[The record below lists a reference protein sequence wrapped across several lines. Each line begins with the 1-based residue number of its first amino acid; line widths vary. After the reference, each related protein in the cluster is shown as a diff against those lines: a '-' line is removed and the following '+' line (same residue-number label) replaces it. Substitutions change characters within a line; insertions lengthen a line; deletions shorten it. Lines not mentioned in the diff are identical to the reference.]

1 MNKNKLKVKVIVA
14 DYYKEITDSLTLSA
28 ISLLKKNKIKY
39 EIIKVPGVY
48 EIPQMIKWCINSKG
62 PNLFIA
68 LGCVIKGQTYHFEV
82 ISDSVGHSLL
92 DLVNSNPKT
101 LITNGI
107 INANNK
113 NQALKRS
120 KSDNKNKGQE
130 AASALIRM
138 IRCLI

>member
-82 ISDSVGHSLL
+82 ISDSVGYSLL

>member
-1 MNKNKLKVKVIVA
+1 MNKNELRVKVIVA

-62 PNLFIA
+62 SNLFIA

-82 ISDSVGHSLL
+82 ISDSVGYSLL

-138 IRCLI
+138 IQCLI

>member
-1 MNKNKLKVKVIVA
+1 MNKNKLKVNVIVA

-48 EIPQMIKWCINSKG
+48 EIPQMIKWCINPKG

-82 ISDSVGHSLL
+82 ISDSVGYSLL
-92 DLVNSNPKT
+92 DLVNSNAKT

>member
-28 ISLLKKNKIKY
+28 ISILKKNKIKY

-48 EIPQMIKWCINSKG
+48 EIPQMIRWCINSKG

-130 AASALIRM
+130 AANALIRM

>member
-1 MNKNKLKVKVIVA
+1 MNKNNLIIKVIVA

-130 AASALIRM
+130 AANALIRM

>member
-1 MNKNKLKVKVIVA
+1 MNKNKLIVKVIVA

-28 ISLLKKNKIKY
+28 ISLLEKNKIKY

-48 EIPQMIKWCINSKG
+48 EIPQMIKWCISSKG

-82 ISDSVGHSLL
+82 ISDSVGYSLL

-130 AASALIRM
+130 AATALIRM
-138 IRCLI
+138 IQCLI

>member
-1 MNKNKLKVKVIVA
+1 MNKNKLIVKVIVA

-48 EIPQMIKWCINSKG
+48 EIPQMIKWCINPKG

-130 AASALIRM
+130 AATALIRM
-138 IRCLI
+138 IQCLI

>member
-48 EIPQMIKWCINSKG
+48 EIPQMIKWCINPKG

>member
-1 MNKNKLKVKVIVA
+1 MNKNNLIIKVIVA
-14 DYYKEITDSLTLSA
+14 DYYKEITDSLTLST

-39 EIIKVPGVY
+39 EIIKDPGVY
-48 EIPQMIKWCINSKG
+48 EIPQMIKWKINSKG
-62 PNLFIA
+62 TNLFIA

-82 ISDSVGHSLL
+82 ISDSVGQSLL

>member
-1 MNKNKLKVKVIVA
+1 MNKHKLKVKVIVA
-14 DYYKEITDSLTLSA
+14 DYYEEITDSLTLSA

-82 ISDSVGHSLL
+82 ISDSVGYSLL

-138 IRCLI
+138 IQCLI

>member
-1 MNKNKLKVKVIVA
+1 MNKNKLKIKVIVA

-48 EIPQMIKWCINSKG
+48 EIPQMIKWCINPKG

-82 ISDSVGHSLL
+82 ISDSVGYSLL

-130 AASALIRM
+130 AANALIRM
-138 IRCLI
+138 TRCLI

>member
-1 MNKNKLKVKVIVA
+1 MNKNKPIIKVIVA

-92 DLVNSNPKT
+92 DLVNGNPKT

-107 INANNK
+107 INAYNK

-130 AASALIRM
+130 AANALIRM

>member
-1 MNKNKLKVKVIVA
+1 MNKNKLKVNVIVA

-130 AASALIRM
+130 AANALIRM
-138 IRCLI
+138 IQCLI

>member
-28 ISLLKKNKIKY
+28 ISILKKNKIKY

-48 EIPQMIKWCINSKG
+48 EIPQMIKWCINPKG

-82 ISDSVGHSLL
+82 ISDSVGYSLL

>member
-48 EIPQMIKWCINSKG
+48 EIPQMIKWCINPKG

-82 ISDSVGHSLL
+82 ISDSVGYSLL

>member
-1 MNKNKLKVKVIVA
+1 MNKNNLKVKVIVA

-48 EIPQMIKWCINSKG
+48 EIPQMIKWCINPKG

-82 ISDSVGHSLL
+82 ISDSVGYSLL

-138 IRCLI
+138 IQCLI